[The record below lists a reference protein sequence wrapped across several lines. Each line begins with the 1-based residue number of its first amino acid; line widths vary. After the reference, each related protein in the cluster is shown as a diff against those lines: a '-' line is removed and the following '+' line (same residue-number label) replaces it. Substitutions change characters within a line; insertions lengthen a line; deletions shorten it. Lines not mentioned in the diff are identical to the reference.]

1 MQTNDR
7 EKDKKKRK
15 IRNDILLI
23 AALLVFL
30 VLVGLAFRFFRGKG
44 DMVEVT
50 VNGKLYATY
59 SLLQDRTVE
68 ICTGEDGKNLLVIK
82 DGKAYIETANCRD
95 GICANHKPIYRQG
108 ESIVCLPHKVV
119 ITVKRAAAE
128 SAPDI
133 VV

>member
-50 VNGKLYATY
+50 VDGKLYATY

-82 DGKAYIETANCRD
+82 GGKAYIETANCRD

-119 ITVKRAAAE
+119 VTAKCAAAE
-128 SAPDI
+128 NAPDI